1 MSYISYTDL
10 VMAFG
15 EDEILQLTDRDRD
28 GVADPLVIEDAIAFA
43 DAHID
48 SYLREQYTVPLATL
62 PANLKG
68 MACDFA
74 RYRLYQDQPT
84 ELVQSRYDVGCFYLK
99 DVARGLVNLDTGSS
113 RESFIAYSQP
123 AQVFTRLVW

>member
-1 MSYISYTDL
+1 MSYITYTDL

-15 EDEILQLTDRDRD
+15 EDEILQLADRDRD
-28 GVADPLVIEDAIAFA
+28 GMIDSGVIEDAMAFA
-43 DAHID
+43 DSHID
-48 SYLREQYTVPLATL
+48 SYLREKYTVPLAVL

-68 MACDFA
+68 FACDFA

-84 ELVQSRYDVGCFYLK
+84 QTVQNRYDVGCFYLK
-99 DVARGLVNLDTGSS
+99 DVSRGLVNLDTGSDS
-113 RESFIAYSQP
+113 ASLIAYSQP

>member
-1 MSYISYTDL
+1 MSYITYTDL

-28 GVADPLVIEDAIAFA
+28 GASDPLVIEDAIAFA
-43 DAHID
+43 DSHID
-48 SYLREQYTVPLATL
+48 SYLREQYEVPLALL

-113 RESFIAYSQP
+113 SASLIAYSQP
-123 AQVFTRLVW
+123 APVFTRLVW